1 MFRQSKRRVAN
12 RRNFGDQVSRTPGK
26 FILNGIT
33 SEEEKQLY
41 QSLYESKLS
50 FYEVPPKGEI
60 TLEQFELWAIDRLR
74 VLLEI
79 ESCVQRNKTAKEIE
93 IIVKPLLQKLLP
105 FTTEDLQ
112 DRKKDYYSHFI
123 LRLCF
128 CRSKEL
134 REKFIRSET
143 MLLKLRFNMMTSR
156 DQAKFVQTLNLPFL
170 QFISDEEK
178 EQLSTQLYQTIS
190 SSLQF
195 QLNLTDETARRQY
208 FEQEKFIKL
217 PFESVIELVG
227 ARQVFIKKGY
237 AYLPQ
242 FQQLNHIA
250 NEFANMLSLALT
262 KTYQT
267 IPRLNEDDR
276 LLPILHHLS
285 TGYTITNFQ
294 QHDQFGQA
302 SQGEINAKSVYSSAI
317 QENFPLCAK
326 NLMSGLK
333 ENHHLRYQGR
343 QQLSF
348 FLKGIGMDV
357 DEALQFWSD
366 AFTSGGQ
373 MTQEKFNKEYR
384 YNFRHN
390 YGLEGNRINYK
401 PWDCRTIL
409 SRPRPSRGEY
419 HGCPYR
425 DWNVDKL
432 TLELSQGMS
441 LNPSQ
446 VTSVLDSVQ
455 RTEYTIACTKVFEMT
470 HGGSA
475 NTEINDQSHIAHP
488 NLYYERSRQ
497 LQKKAGAAIK

>member
-1 MFRQSKRRVAN
+1 
-12 RRNFGDQVSRTPGK
+12 
-26 FILNGIT
+26 
-33 SEEEKQLY
+33 
-41 QSLYESKLS
+41 
-50 FYEVPPKGEI
+50 
-60 TLEQFELWAIDRLR
+60 
-74 VLLEI
+74 
-79 ESCVQRNKTAKEIE
+79 
-93 IIVKPLLQKLLP
+93 
-105 FTTEDLQ
+105 
-112 DRKKDYYSHFI
+112 
-123 LRLCF
+123 
-128 CRSKEL
+128 
-134 REKFIRSET
+134 

-432 TLELSQGMS
+432 TLELSQGMC

>member
-1 MFRQSKRRVAN
+1 
-12 RRNFGDQVSRTPGK
+12 
-26 FILNGIT
+26 
-33 SEEEKQLY
+33 
-41 QSLYESKLS
+41 
-50 FYEVPPKGEI
+50 
-60 TLEQFELWAIDRLR
+60 
-74 VLLEI
+74 
-79 ESCVQRNKTAKEIE
+79 
-93 IIVKPLLQKLLP
+93 
-105 FTTEDLQ
+105 
-112 DRKKDYYSHFI
+112 
-123 LRLCF
+123 
-128 CRSKEL
+128 
-134 REKFIRSET
+134 
-143 MLLKLRFNMMTSR
+143 MLTSR

-170 QFISDEEK
+170 QFITDEEK

-190 SSLQF
+190 SALQF
-195 QLNLTDETARRQY
+195 QLNLTDETQRRQY
-208 FEQEKFIKL
+208 FNQEKFIKL
-217 PFESVIELVG
+217 PFESVIDLVG
-227 ARQVFIKKGY
+227 SRQVFIKKGY

-250 NEFANMLSLALT
+250 NEFSNMLSLALS
-262 KTYQT
+262 KTYQS

-285 TGYTITNFQ
+285 SGYTISNFQ
-294 QHDQFGQA
+294 QQDQFNQA
-302 SQGEINAKSVYSSAI
+302 SQGEVTATSVYSDKI
-317 QENFPLCAK
+317 RENFPLCAK
-326 NLMSGLK
+326 NLMNGLK

-366 AFTSGGQ
+366 AFTSGGH
-373 MTQEKFNKEYR
+373 MTADKFTKEYR

-425 DWNVDKL
+425 DWNADRL
-432 TLELSQGMS
+432 SMELSQGMS
-441 LNPSQ
+441 LTPAQ

-470 HGGSA
+470 HGGAA
-475 NTEINDQSHIAHP
+475 NVEVNDQTHIAHP

-497 LQKKAGAAIK
+497 FQKKMEATNK